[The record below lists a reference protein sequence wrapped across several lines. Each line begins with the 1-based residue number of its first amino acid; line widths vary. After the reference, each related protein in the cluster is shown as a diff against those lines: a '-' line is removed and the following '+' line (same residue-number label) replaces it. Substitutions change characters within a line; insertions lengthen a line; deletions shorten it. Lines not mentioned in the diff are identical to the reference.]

1 MIKVKQ
7 NGDNVRVSF
16 FTNAILIH
24 EFQFE
29 EFVDNLF
36 ILSKDSKKKVGIN
49 DLRITDFN
57 LIFHKHVPN
66 YATENVSTINIQYLL
81 DNFKWSSTR
90 LEYR

>member
-7 NGDNVRVSF
+7 HGDNVMVSF
-16 FTNAILIH
+16 FNDAILIH

-36 ILSKDSKKKVGIN
+36 ILSKDSKKKIGIF
-49 DLRITDFN
+49 DLRLTDFN
-57 LIFHKHVPN
+57 LIYRKHVPN
-66 YATENVSTINIQYLL
+66 YATKDVPTINIQFLL